1 MAEKLS
7 FSAAEA
13 LDILRAAGLEAEL
26 RGSPAASYS
35 GATLDSRK
43 AAAGMLFVALRGE
56 KADGHDFAIAA
67 LQAGARVLL
76 LGRAALAERP
86 DLGGKIAAAS
96 AGTPIG
102 AGSPAAALVVPS
114 VLPAFQA
121 LARAKRMRH
130 PGLLRVGIT
139 GSSGKTTTKEI
150 VASVLSRAGKV
161 AMNPGNLNSDQGL
174 ALSLFGI
181 EGDER
186 FGVFEM
192 GMNRRGEMDELAAM
206 YEPDFALITNVGTA
220 HIGILGSR
228 QAIAEEKKKIFS
240 RFDGRQVG
248 FVREDEDF
256 GDFLAQG
263 VRGEIVKY
271 GVRSTAGFA
280 GAEDLGLDGWAI
292 DWEGLQIRF
301 PLVGR
306 HNLDNALAA
315 LSLAARMGIRA
326 AEAAAG
332 LEAVRPLF
340 GRSEIVRGRATVVR
354 DCYNANPESVEAA
367 IGFCDELSW
376 KGRKLYVLGSM
387 LELGLDSEVEHRRVG
402 EAAGRSRADAL
413 CFFGEE
419 MRTARDAARDSGFAG
434 FLAHETDIDL
444 LGRTIA
450 GWLREGDLVL
460 LKASRGMALERVMD
474 AIQG

>member
-1 MAEKLS
+1 
-7 FSAAEA
+7 
-13 LDILRAAGLEAEL
+13 
-26 RGSPAASYS
+26 
-35 GATLDSRK
+35 
-43 AAAGMLFVALRGE
+43 
-56 KADGHDFAIAA
+56 
-67 LQAGARVLL
+67 
-76 LGRAALAERP
+76 
-86 DLGGKIAAAS
+86 
-96 AGTPIG
+96 
-102 AGSPAAALVVPS
+102 
-114 VLPAFQA
+114 
-121 LARAKRMRH
+121 
-130 PGLLRVGIT
+130 
-139 GSSGKTTTKEI
+139 I
-150 VASVLSRAGKV
+150 VAAMLSRAGKV

-181 EGDER
+181 EGDEK

-206 YEPDFALITNVGTA
+206 YEPDYGLITNIGTA

-228 QAIAEEKKKIFS
+228 QAIAEEKKRIFS

-248 FVREDEDF
+248 LLREDEDF
-256 GDFLAQG
+256 GAFLSEG

-292 DWEGLQIRF
+292 DWEGLHIRF

-315 LSLAARMGIRA
+315 LSLSARMGIRA
-326 AEAAAG
+326 EEAAAG

-340 GRSEIVRGRATVVR
+340 GRSEILRGPVTVVR

-367 IGFCDELSW
+367 MGFCDDLAW
-376 KGRKLYVLGSM
+376 KGRRLYVLGSM
-387 LELGLDSEVEHRRVG
+387 LELGADSSAEHRRIGAV
-402 EAAGRSRADAL
+402 AARSRADGL

-419 MRTARDAARDSGFAG
+419 SRSGWEAAREAGFGG
-434 FLAHETDIDL
+434 FLAHEDDIAS
-444 LGRTIA
+444 LGRRMA
-450 GWLREGDLVL
+450 SWLREGDLVL

-474 AIQG
+474 AIRG